1 MLRIGGGW
9 DSVAKL
15 EPVFW
20 VQSNFRLNFWV
31 KTVGPQDPKRI
42 QSGRVDLTK
51 HSNLASTL

>member
-20 VQSNFRLNFWV
+20 VQSDFRLNFWV
-31 KTVGPQDPKRI
+31 QTVGPQDPERV
-42 QSGRVDLTK
+42 QSGRTK
-51 HSNLASTL
+51 PSNLASPL